1 MNRNSR
7 LCEHSHFF
15 LMLILFEVKKDFVA
29 LPKLFKF
36 LYLEYKNMCIQ
47 HLPTLFFI
55 YKKISFV
62 AISSVLYGW
71 RIVWG
76 AECQRWF
83 VCGQAIAWG
92 CMTNPI
98 NSTNEC
104 CRTYTIYVSSQSHCK
119 YLAGAS
125 GIALLL
131 SPDQAPMASRVP
143 PNAVGGALTAHAGC
157 KFVNSDQQ
165 VVLENFREQIII
177 VYLFI

>member
-1 MNRNSR
+1 MLYQKS
-7 LCEHSHFF
+7 LFDP
-15 LMLILFEVKKDFVA
+15 LILFTF
-29 LPKLFKF
+29 LFSDIGT
-36 LYLEYKNMCIQ
+36 YTHDTYIS
-47 HLPTLFFI
+47 TLFFI
-55 YKKISFV
+55 YNKVSFV
-62 AISSVLYGW
+62 AISSVLCSW

-76 AECQRWF
+76 AEYQRWF

-125 GIALLL
+125 GIALVL
-131 SPDQAPMASRVP
+131 SPDHAPTASRAP
-143 PNAVGGALTAHAGC
+143 PMPSMPLTAHAGC
-157 KFVNSDQQ
+157 KFVNSDQK